1 MTTRTSRPAYFFIFL
16 CAGLAFGIIGP
27 SLPLLADRSA
37 VTVGEIG
44 TVLVFYGLGYLVGTR
59 LFVRGYDKGWGNKL
73 AASAIGCSAFCFALV
88 PLGSNVVLISAAF
101 FCFGA
106 ALSTSDVGCNT
117 MIVWELREKSGAS
130 LAFMHTMFGVGAIVS
145 PFIVRASDSFNG
157 SAHFAYWFGS
167 AMLLSS
173 GLFVLTRTSPP
184 DPHVEIR
191 AQQGDLSR
199 SQIGYIVLYFF
210 GYVAVEVA
218 FATWIYTYATRIGM
232 PKIEAALVNSLFW
245 VGFML
250 GRLATVWLARLPN
263 SLRFVRIAVLVN
275 LTVCAVLLVGLDSTL
290 IVLAPIYGLATAPQF
305 PLMLAYIGTRIP
317 LSGKMTSRV
326 VGTAG
331 LSSTVMP
338 WLTGQVLENVGLWTF
353 PITLAAAAFAVL
365 VATGLIV
372 ARLPKALIATT

>member
-1 MTTRTSRPAYFFIFL
+1 MLF
-16 CAGLAFGIIGP
+16 
-27 SLPLLADRSA
+27 RS
-37 VTVGEIG
+37 
-44 TVLVFYGLGYLVGTR
+44 
-59 LFVRGYDKGWGNKL
+59 
-73 AASAIGCSAFCFALV
+73 
-88 PLGSNVVLISAAF
+88 
-101 FCFGA
+101 
-106 ALSTSDVGCNT
+106 
-117 MIVWELREKSGAS
+117 
-130 LAFMHTMFGVGAIVS
+130 
-145 PFIVRASDSFNG
+145 
-157 SAHFAYWFGS
+157 
-167 AMLLSS
+167 
-173 GLFVLTRTSPP
+173 
-184 DPHVEIR
+184 
-191 AQQGDLSR
+191 
-199 SQIGYIVLYFF
+199 
-210 GYVAVEVA
+210 
-218 FATWIYTYATRIGM
+218 GM
-232 PKIEAALVNSLFW
+232 PKIEAALFNSLFW

-250 GRLATVWLARLPN
+250 GRLATVWLARLTN